1 MHVLKELWEKRGKM
15 DVKIVVKKKIDAIL
29 FFAIIFHL
37 FYNYFTAIFK
47 KHIFAG
53 YNNMLVKEIMTK
65 NVVTIAA
72 DKSVYDASFLLRK
85 HKIGSVLV
93 EDNKGNFGIVTKQD
107 IVEGTILKHKNA
119 EETPLLEVMRTDLI
133 TIDPLENIQNAVE
146 LMEKHK
152 IKKLYVVEDDKIEGV
167 ITFTD
172 ICKSIKDIVKR
183 VMNLIIIEE
192 TRE

>member
-1 MHVLKELWEKRGKM
+1 
-15 DVKIVVKKKIDAIL
+15 
-29 FFAIIFHL
+29 
-37 FYNYFTAIFK
+37 
-47 KHIFAG
+47 
-53 YNNMLVKEIMTK
+53 MLVKEIMTK

-93 EDNKGNFGIVTKQD
+93 EDKKGNFGIVTKQD
-107 IVEGTILKHKNA
+107 IIEGTILKHKNA
-119 EETPLLEVMRTDLI
+119 EETHLLEVMKTDLI
-133 TIDPLENIQNAVE
+133 TISPLENIQNAVE

-172 ICKSIKDIVKR
+172 ICKAIKDIVKR